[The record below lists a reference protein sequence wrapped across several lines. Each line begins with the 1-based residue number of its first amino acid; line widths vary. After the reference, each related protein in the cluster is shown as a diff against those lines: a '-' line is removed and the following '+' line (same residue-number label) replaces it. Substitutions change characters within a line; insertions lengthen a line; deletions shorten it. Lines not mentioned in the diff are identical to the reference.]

1 MNTKRNQAP
10 SRIALFEPGVTRPV
24 AAIVDR
30 GDTDNLVPGTNVTM
44 DELHRYQ
51 LLGRQ
56 LQARAMASIL
66 TGLFRALVWPVKVLA
81 ASLGRAS
88 REVAAIRQ
96 LGALDDHLLQD
107 IGIRRENIPQTVAG
121 LMSRPAA
128 TETAPAPL
136 VQRLA
141 GQQAACNDPHAKAAA

>member
-10 SRIALFEPGVTRPV
+10 SRIALFEPGVTRRV

-30 GDTDNLVPGTNVTM
+30 GDTGNLVPGTNVTM

-56 LQARAMASIL
+56 LQARAMASTL
-66 TGLFRALVWPVKVLA
+66 TSLFRALVWPVRVLA
-81 ASLGRAS
+81 ASLGRAG

-107 IGIRRENIPQTVAG
+107 IGIRRENIPQAVAG

>member
-10 SRIALFEPGVTRPV
+10 PGIALFEPGVARRVT
-24 AAIVDR
+24 AIVDR

-56 LQARAMASIL
+56 LQARAMASTL
-66 TGLFRALVWPVKVLA
+66 TSLFRALVWPVKVLA
-81 ASLGRAS
+81 AGLGRAG

-107 IGIRRENIPQTVAG
+107 IGIRRDNIPQAVAG

-128 TETAPAPL
+128 TKAAPAPL

-141 GQQAACNDPHAKAAA
+141 GRQAACNDPHAKAAA